1 MPLKSSRSSPRGL
14 AIAIVAV
21 AMLGAAQPAMA
32 QKTGPN
38 GGLLAGKGGHET
50 ELVVSATELAVF
62 ILDHG
67 KPHETK
73 GVKVK
78 AVIQHEGKT
87 VNVDLVD
94 SDGKK
99 LVGKLP
105 APLGKGAIVVLS
117 GKDDHGDVI
126 SARYVLK

>member
-1 MPLKSSRSSPRGL
+1 MLRSLIL
-14 AIAIVAV
+14 AVVSA
-21 AMLGAAQPAMA
+21 AMLVAAQPALA

-38 GGLLAGKGGHET
+38 GGLLAGKEGHET

-73 GVKVK
+73 GVKMK
-78 AVIQHEGKT
+78 AVIQHDGKT
-87 VNVDLVD
+87 VNVDLVAAD
-94 SDGKK
+94 AKK
-99 LVGKLP
+99 MVGKLP
-105 APLGKGAIVVLS
+105 APLGKGAIVVLT
-117 GKDDHGDVI
+117 GKDDHGDFI